1 MNDPKSLKVGPRPS
15 VSPPARPSAPG
26 AVRTGAPAAGRPG
39 TPAPGVI
46 TGPSPA
52 RGGTAPQAADPAAPT
67 GKVRHDERGNAVWD
81 FLAQTSRICIEATS
95 KLLKKLETPE
105 LKMEDAKD
113 EELRIAPEPS
123 TGGGY
128 DPYNQVTKP
137 PKLGRK

>member
-1 MNDPKSLKVGPRPS
+1 MNDPKSLKIGPRPS
-15 VSPPARPSAPG
+15 VAPPARPSAPG
-26 AVRTGAPAAGRPG
+26 AVRPGAAGRPG
-39 TPAPGVI
+39 TPAPELPGR
-46 TGPSPA
+46 S
-52 RGGTAPQAADPAAPT
+52 GGAPQAADPAAPAS

-95 KLLKKLETPE
+95 RLLKRLEAPE
-105 LKMEDAKD
+105 LKMEDTKD

-137 PKLGRK
+137 PKPGRK